1 MFVELKAPWGA
12 KVVVSESSVED
23 LLKLGF
29 SKVAKRGRPKKKT
42 EEAK

>member
-1 MFVELKAPWGA
+1 MFVELKTPWGA

-29 SKVAKRGRPKKKT
+29 SKVAKRGRPRKKT